1 MRFQLTFLLILFF
14 SFRLF
19 SNNPEDSLKTIIAS
33 DKNDSLKIM
42 AYSAL
47 SQIYLHDLN
56 KVNELLSDM
65 GAFCNEISDVKN
77 RALGLRKMGVIYGHI
92 HNLDKALE
100 YSFKSAEL
108 FEKMNDKEGAAN
120 CYNNIGSYYN
130 SKGEFTRDFKFYTR
144 SIEYHTKAMNIRIA
158 INDTSQ
164 LRNSYNNI
172 GNTYM
177 SMDNYEKGLEFYN
190 KAKEIYYRSGDVG
203 AIEMINLNLGDVYL
217 KMALKNKDKAY
228 LKKSLDIFL
237 EVIKNFNDN
246 NVNNRYA
253 GALVRVGQI
262 YLEMGNLP
270 LALDYLQKGH
280 EVSVFIQDKGAELNA
295 TEQLSKVYEKMGEYQ
310 RAIYLL
316 HRFNV
321 LKDSLVNQK
330 NGESIEQMQAM
341 YKTAEKDREIE
352 TLNNEKAL
360 KDSEIARN
368 RSMIFAAVT
377 AFVLVLF
384 LVLVVLSRYSL
395 KKKANLKLSEAYQ
408 KIEIKNK
415 QITDSINYSKRIQ
428 NAILPPQAIVAKHL
442 KNFFVLYTP
451 KDIVSG
457 DFYWFTSHNNK
468 VFFIVADCT
477 GHGVPGALMSMIG
490 NTLLNEIINQKDI
503 TEPGEILAHL
513 NKGVMSALRQGANEL
528 VSQEDGMDVS
538 IVSFESKNPTVIKYA
553 CANHSI
559 FIKSKNIVHE
569 LTGDIYSIGGDF
581 SKLEKVFETREFKAT
596 EGDYVIMS
604 SDGYYDQ
611 FGGNSDSKYLISR
624 FEALI
629 LKTDFDNNNPAELF
643 NKEILSWKGNTK
655 QTDDVL
661 VAGFK
666 V

>member
-1 MRFQLTFLLILFF
+1 
-14 SFRLF
+14 
-19 SNNPEDSLKTIIAS
+19 
-33 DKNDSLKIM
+33 
-42 AYSAL
+42 
-47 SQIYLHDLN
+47 
-56 KVNELLSDM
+56 
-65 GAFCNEISDVKN
+65 
-77 RALGLRKMGVIYGHI
+77 
-92 HNLDKALE
+92 
-100 YSFKSAEL
+100 
-108 FEKMNDKEGAAN
+108 
-120 CYNNIGSYYN
+120 
-130 SKGEFTRDFKFYTR
+130 
-144 SIEYHTKAMNIRIA
+144 MNIRIE

-190 KAKEIYYRSGDVG
+190 KAKEIYYRSGDRG
-203 AIEMINLNLGDVYL
+203 SIEMINLNLGDVYL
-217 KMALKNKDKAY
+217 KMGLKEKNKAY
-228 LKKSLDIFL
+228 LNKSLEIFL
-237 EVIKNFNDN
+237 DVLKNFNDE

-253 GALVRVGQI
+253 ISLARVGQI

-280 EVSVFIQDKGAELNA
+280 EVSVFIQDKSAELNA
-295 TEQLSKVYEKMGEYQ
+295 TEHLSRAYEKMGDYR
-310 RAIYLL
+310 RANYLL
-316 HRFNV
+316 HRFNE

-330 NGESIEQMQAM
+330 NGESIEQMQTV
-341 YKTAEKDREIE
+341 YKTAEKDREIQN
-352 TLNNEKAL
+352 LNNEKAL
-360 KDSEIARN
+360 KDAEIARN

-384 LVLVVLSRYSL
+384 VVLVVLSRYNL

-428 NAILPPQAIVAKHL
+428 NAILPPHATVAKHL
-442 KNFFVLYTP
+442 KNFFVLNTP

-457 DFYWFTSHNNK
+457 DFYWFTAHNNNI
-468 VFFIVADCT
+468 FFIVADCT

-490 NTLLNEIINQKDI
+490 NTLLNEIINQKDV
-503 TEPGEILAHL
+503 TEPGEILAQL
-513 NKGVMSALRQGANEL
+513 NKGVMNALRQGANEL

-538 IVSFESKNPTVIKYA
+538 IVSFNIKNPTLIKYA

-559 FIKSKNIVHE
+559 FVKSKNKVNE

-581 SKLEKVFETREFKAT
+581 SKLEKTFETREYKVA
-596 EGDYVIMS
+596 EGDYIIMS

-611 FGGNSDSKYLISR
+611 FGGNNDSKYLISR
-624 FEALI
+624 FEELI
-629 LKTDFDNNNPAELF
+629 LKTDFDKQNPADVF
-643 NKEILSWKGNTK
+643 NIEIANWKGNTK
-655 QTDDVL
+655 QTDDIL